1 MLPVDTNPN
10 SDSKDFSPN
19 ILPDKSGKTDFWS
32 HLTLSIAERSAKGLS
47 RQVVVSRPVGPTT
60 IERNGH
66 LAINFG
72 ANDYLGLAWHP
83 ELIRAAYSNSGSPNK
98 VGSGASPLVTGHS
111 QIHAEL
117 VSSIATFEATE
128 SAIVFSS
135 GYAANLGS
143 LAALATK
150 EDVIFSDSLNH
161 ACLIDGCRLSRARVL
176 VYPHCDTVALRRLI
190 QEHRHLGRFAFVVTD
205 SVFSMDGDLAPL
217 SEIDGLC
224 GEFDMQCVIDEAH
237 ATGVYGRF
245 GRGLTEHL
253 NVLSERM
260 IRIGTL
266 SKAVGCVGGFVA
278 GKPLLID
285 WLTNH
290 ARSWIYSTAM
300 TIPNTLA
307 AIRALSLVR
316 GMQEERKLLERNA
329 TSIRLKLNQL
339 GFRVG
344 AGSSPII
351 PVYFHDAREV
361 IEKCQRLL
369 EQGIYVPAIR
379 PPTVPAGTSLLRI
392 SLSAVHSESELS
404 QLVSAFQKM

>member
-1 MLPVDTNPN
+1 MQPVESNPI
-10 SDSKDFSPN
+10 SDSNDFNPN
-19 ILPDKSGKTDFWS
+19 ILPDKSRKTDFWS
-32 HLTLSIAERSAKGLS
+32 HLALSMAERSSKGLG

-60 IERNGH
+60 IERNGR

-83 ELIRAAYSNSGSPNK
+83 ELIRAAYSSSSPPNK
-98 VGSGASPLVTGHS
+98 VGSGASPLITGHS

-117 VSSIATFEATE
+117 VSSIAAFEATE

-143 LAALATK
+143 LASLATK

-176 VYPHCDTVALRRLI
+176 VYPHCNTDALRRLI
-190 QEHRHLGRFAFVVTD
+190 QDHRHLGRFAFVVTD

-217 SEIDGLC
+217 GEIDSLC
-224 GEFDMQCVIDEAH
+224 EEFDMQCVVDEAH
-237 ATGVYGRF
+237 ATGVYGHF

-253 NVLSERM
+253 NLSSERM

-278 GKPLLID
+278 GNQLLID

-300 TIPNTLA
+300 PFPNTLA
-307 AIRALSLVR
+307 AIRALSLVHD
-316 GMQEERKLLERNA
+316 MQDERKLLEQKA
-329 TSIRLKLNQL
+329 TSIRLKLNKL

-344 AGSSPII
+344 SGTSPII
-351 PVYFHDAREV
+351 PVYFHNAVEV

-392 SLSAVHSESELS
+392 SLSAVHSEQELT
-404 QLVSAFQKM
+404 QLVSAFQGL

>member
-1 MLPVDTNPN
+1 MQPVESNPI
-10 SDSKDFSPN
+10 SDSNDFNPN
-19 ILPDKSGKTDFWS
+19 ILPDKSRKTDFWS
-32 HLTLSIAERSAKGLS
+32 HLALSMAERASKGLG

-60 IERNGH
+60 IERNGR

-83 ELIRAAYSNSGSPNK
+83 ELIRAAYSSSSPPNK
-98 VGSGASPLVTGHS
+98 VGSGASPLITGHS

-117 VSSIATFEATE
+117 VSSIAAFEATE

-143 LAALATK
+143 LASLATK

-176 VYPHCDTVALRRLI
+176 VYPHCNTEALRRLI
-190 QEHRHLGRFAFVVTD
+190 RDHRHLGRFAFVVTD

-217 SEIDGLC
+217 GEIDSLC
-224 GEFDMQCVIDEAH
+224 EEFDMQCVVDEAH
-237 ATGVYGRF
+237 ATGVYGHF

-253 NVLSERM
+253 NLSSERM

-278 GKPLLID
+278 GNQLLID

-300 TIPNTLA
+300 PFPNTLA
-307 AIRALSLVR
+307 AIRALSLVHD
-316 GMQEERKLLERNA
+316 MQDERKLLEQKA
-329 TSIRLKLNQL
+329 TSIRLKLNKL

-344 AGSSPII
+344 SGTSPII
-351 PVYFHDAREV
+351 PVYFHNAVEV

-392 SLSAVHSESELS
+392 SLSAVHSEQELT
-404 QLVSAFQKM
+404 QLVSAFQGL

>member
-1 MLPVDTNPN
+1 M
-10 SDSKDFSPN
+10 
-19 ILPDKSGKTDFWS
+19 
-32 HLTLSIAERSAKGLS
+32 AERSSKGLG
-47 RQVVVSRPVGPTT
+47 RQVVVSRPVGPTA
-60 IERNGH
+60 IERNGR

-83 ELIRAAYSNSGSPNK
+83 ELIRAAYSSSSPPNK
-98 VGSGASPLVTGHS
+98 VGSGASPLITGHS

-117 VSSIATFEATE
+117 VSSIAAFEATE

-143 LAALATK
+143 LASLATK

-176 VYPHCDTVALRRLI
+176 VYPHCNTEALRRLI
-190 QEHRHLGRFAFVVTD
+190 RDHRHLGRFAFVVTD

-217 SEIDGLC
+217 GEIDSLC
-224 GEFDMQCVIDEAH
+224 EEFDMQCVVDEAH
-237 ATGVYGRF
+237 ATGVYGHF

-253 NVLSERM
+253 NLSSERM

-278 GKPLLID
+278 GNQLLID

-300 TIPNTLA
+300 PLPNTLA
-307 AIRALSLVR
+307 AIRALSLVHD
-316 GMQEERKLLERNA
+316 MQDERKLLEQKA
-329 TSIRLKLNQL
+329 TFIRLKLNKL

-344 AGSSPII
+344 SGTSPII
-351 PVYFHDAREV
+351 PVYFHNAVEV

-392 SLSAVHSESELS
+392 SLSAVHSEQELT
-404 QLVSAFQKM
+404 QLVSAFQGL

>member
-1 MLPVDTNPN
+1 
-10 SDSKDFSPN
+10 
-19 ILPDKSGKTDFWS
+19 
-32 HLTLSIAERSAKGLS
+32 
-47 RQVVVSRPVGPTT
+47 
-60 IERNGH
+60 
-66 LAINFG
+66 
-72 ANDYLGLAWHP
+72 
-83 ELIRAAYSNSGSPNK
+83 
-98 VGSGASPLVTGHS
+98 VGSGASPLITGHS

-117 VSSIATFEATE
+117 VSSIAAFEATE

-143 LAALATK
+143 LASLATK

-176 VYPHCDTVALRRLI
+176 VYPHCNTDALRRLI
-190 QEHRHLGRFAFVVTD
+190 QGNRHLGRFAFVVTD

-217 SEIDGLC
+217 SEINDLC
-224 GEFDMQCVIDEAH
+224 EEFDMQCVVDEAH

-253 NVLSERM
+253 NVSSERM

-278 GKPLLID
+278 GNQLLID

-300 TIPNTLA
+300 TLPNTLA
-307 AIRALSLVR
+307 AIRALSLVHD
-316 GMQEERKLLERNA
+316 MQDERKLLERKA
-329 TSIRLKLNQL
+329 TSIRFRLNKL

-344 AGSSPII
+344 SGTSPII
-351 PVYFHDAREV
+351 PVYLHGAVEV
-361 IEKCQRLL
+361 LEKCQRLL

-392 SLSAVHSESELS
+392 SLSAVHSEQELT
-404 QLVSAFQKM
+404 QLVSAFQEL